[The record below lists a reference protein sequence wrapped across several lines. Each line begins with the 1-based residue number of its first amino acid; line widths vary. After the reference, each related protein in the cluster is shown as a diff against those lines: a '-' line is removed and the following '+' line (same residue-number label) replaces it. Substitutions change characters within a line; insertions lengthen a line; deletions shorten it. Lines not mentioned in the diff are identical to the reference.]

1 MEKDNLVRTIPHKG
15 ALVIKPTL
23 KDIIEIITL
32 REVLEGLAARLA
44 VRNITD
50 EEISKLESYFIKVE
64 QELKNKS
71 YKQAFDAGIVLHD
84 FIIDKANN
92 TRLKEVLK
100 NLEAQIKLVASIN
113 ANMPGRIREAYSEHK
128 EILDALKTRDE
139 DLAEKAMRKHIKK
152 ILESFTK
159 FY

>member
-1 MEKDNLVRTIPHKG
+1 M
-15 ALVIKPTL
+15 
-23 KDIIEIITL
+23 
-32 REVLEGLAARLA
+32 AARLA
-44 VRNITD
+44 VRNLTD

-64 QELKNKS
+64 QELKNES

-113 ANMPGRIREAYSEHK
+113 ATMPGRIREAYSEHK
-128 EILDALKTRDE
+128 EILDALKTRDQ